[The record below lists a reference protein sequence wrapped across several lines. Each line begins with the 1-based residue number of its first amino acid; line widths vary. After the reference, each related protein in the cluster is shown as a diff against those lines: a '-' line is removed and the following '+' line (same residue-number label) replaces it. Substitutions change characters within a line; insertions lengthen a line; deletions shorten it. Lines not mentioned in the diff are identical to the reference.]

1 MSELSAEDHAMGGKK
16 PRLPGAEAGWRTEVT
31 EPEQSKGKQPVPQA
45 VQQELEERVRQQTAE
60 LRAILATTP
69 IGLAIAEDV
78 EGRHIRGNP
87 AIERMLGLSPGAD
100 LSLRATL
107 GGGLRFSRGGVDLP
121 ADDLPMQRACRG
133 ETVTG
138 QTLEVVRGDGR
149 TVTLL
154 VNSAP
159 LYDEQ
164 GRPRGAVGA
173 FVDIGEH
180 QRAEEALRRSE
191 RVYRAIGESI
201 DYGVWICEPDGRNS
215 YASPSF
221 LRLVGL
227 TQEQCSN
234 FGWGEV
240 LHPEDAERTIAAW
253 KECVRTGG
261 VWDLEHRFRGVDGR
275 WHPIL
280 ARGVPVRGEEGR
292 ITCWAGINLDI
303 SKLKQAEAELRS
315 HARELKAANV
325 ELARFNK
332 AMVGRELRMIELKKE
347 INALC
352 TQLGQPG
359 RYKEEPDPVPQG
371 TG

>member
-1 MSELSAEDHAMGGKK
+1 MSELSAEHQAIEGKK
-16 PRLPGAEAGWRTEVT
+16 PRIRGADGGRTTEVP
-31 EPEQSKGKQPVPQA
+31 EPEQSKEQNPDPQE
-45 VQQELEERVRQQTAE
+45 VQRQLEERIRQQTAE

-69 IGLAIAEDV
+69 IGLAIAADV
-78 EGRHIRGNP
+78 DGRHIRGNP
-87 AIERMLGLSPGAD
+87 AIERILGLSPGAE
-100 LSLRATL
+100 LPLGATY
-107 GGGLRFSRGGVDLP
+107 GGGFRFSRGGVDLS
-121 ADDLPMQRACRG
+121 AEDLPMQRACRG

-138 QTLEVVRGDGR
+138 QTLEVTRGDGR
-149 TVTLL
+149 TVSLL
-154 VNSAP
+154 VNAAP
-159 LYDEQ
+159 LYDAQ

-173 FVDIGEH
+173 FVDISEH
-180 QRAEEALRRSE
+180 RRAEETLRRSD

-201 DYGVWICEPDGRNS
+201 DHGVWICEPDGRNS

-261 VWDLEHRFRGVDGR
+261 VWDIEHRFRGVDEQ

-280 ARGVPVRGEEGR
+280 ARGVPVRDEEGR
-292 ITCWAGINLDI
+292 IVCWAGINLDI
-303 SKLKQAEAELRS
+303 SKLKQAEAELRN
-315 HARELKAANV
+315 HALELKAANE

-347 INALC
+347 VNALC
-352 TQLGQPG
+352 AQLGQPG
-359 RYKEEPDPVPQG
+359 RYKEEPDQLPRG